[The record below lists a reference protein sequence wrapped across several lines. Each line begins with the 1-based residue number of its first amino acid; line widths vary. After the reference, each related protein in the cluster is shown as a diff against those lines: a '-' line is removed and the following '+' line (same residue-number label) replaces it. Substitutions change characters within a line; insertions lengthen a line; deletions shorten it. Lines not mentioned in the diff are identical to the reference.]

1 MEGSVWLLASDTT
14 QGPSVIGWA
23 PEALNKTQNTN
34 FLWLLDKQ
42 VLLCTV
48 FLDQG
53 CSAPP
58 RLLGLLQNWPE
69 CSRDSS
75 KRPRDL
81 SSETE

>member
-14 QGPSVIGWA
+14 QGPSVIGWGWA
-23 PEALNKTQNTN
+23 ALNKTQNTI
-34 FLWLLDKQ
+34 FPWLLDKQ

-48 FLDQG
+48 LLAQG

-58 RLLGLLQNWPE
+58 RFLGLLQNWPE
-69 CSRDSS
+69 CSGDSS
-75 KRPRDL
+75 ERPRDL